1 MTASMIGLGPHEMG
15 GWAWFLMTLMTVFWL
30 VVAVAAVVIAV
41 AATRDRE
48 RGSGA

>member
-1 MTASMIGLGPHEMG
+1 MIASMIGLGPHDMG

-30 VVAVAAVVIAV
+30 VVAVAAVFIAV